1 MRYVFALFLSC
12 VVILSITCLFL
23 SPTSLYAANKPA
35 CVSDVS
41 PSTPDGTTVLP
52 LPEQT
57 NVIYIDEILSN
68 PDTIQ
73 WNCDSAIKTDNIWIE
88 LFNPTDNAYN
98 LSDVA
103 VTVDQGLGTPALSF
117 PLQSVILPHS
127 YFVFFPFV
135 GNQQK
140 NVPAGTMTQ
149 YRLRVN
155 DTLISTQDFPTLD
168 KDIAYARFP
177 GTSGTDSTWEITN
190 QPTIGTQNLPSQVIA
205 TATLTSGVTPTA
217 THSAGSPPS
226 STPQQKHTAGTT
238 HTTGSTGNPS
248 QPNDGNQPSWQAL
261 KQPAA
266 TSDQQQ
272 PASSSLPTIPALL
285 SSTTP
290 DTTPR
295 KLLLSGLTV
304 ILAAGIYWG
313 ARRWLLRPA
322 KQTTSDPQQK
332 NQP

>member
-12 VVILSITCLFL
+12 VVILSTTCLFL
-23 SPTSLYAANKPA
+23 SPTSLYAANKSA
-35 CVSDVS
+35 CVSDVP
-41 PSTPDGTTVLP
+41 PSTPGGTTVLP

-57 NVIYIDEILSN
+57 NIIYIDEILTDI
-68 PDTIQ
+68 DTIQ
-73 WNCDSAIKTDNIWIE
+73 WNCDSTIKTDSIWIE

-103 VTVDQGLGTPALSF
+103 VTVDQGLETPVLSF
-117 PLQSVILPHS
+117 PLQSVILPHN

-135 GNQQK
+135 GIQQK
-140 NVPAGTMTQ
+140 NVPAETMTQ
-149 YRLRVN
+149 FRLRVN
-155 DTLISTQDFPTLD
+155 DTIISMQDFPTLN
-168 KDIAYARFP
+168 KDTSYARFP
-177 GTSGTDSTWEITN
+177 GTSGTDPTWEITN
-190 QPTIGTQNLPSQVIA
+190 QPTIGTQNLPSLAIA
-205 TATLTSGVTPTA
+205 TATSTSGVTPTA
-217 THSAGSPPS
+217 THSTGSTPS

-238 HTTGSTGNPS
+238 HTTGNAGNPS
-248 QPNDGNQPSWQAL
+248 PPNDGNQPSWQAL
-261 KQPAA
+261 KQPAS

-285 SSTTP
+285 SSTAP

-313 ARRWLLRPA
+313 ARRWLLRPS
-322 KQTTSDPQQK
+322 KQPTSDPQQK